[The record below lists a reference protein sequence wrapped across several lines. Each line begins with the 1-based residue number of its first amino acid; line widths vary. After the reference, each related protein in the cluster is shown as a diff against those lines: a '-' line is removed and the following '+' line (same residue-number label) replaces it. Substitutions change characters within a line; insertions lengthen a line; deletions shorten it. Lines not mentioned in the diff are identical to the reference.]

1 MMEPTPTD
9 TQPRLEHFGHGAIA
23 IRSVGGGALM
33 GLANLVPG
41 ISGGTMLLA
50 VGLYPQFISAVAEV
64 STFVFRPKVLLMLGC
79 VLAADGLAIA
89 GFAGLIGT
97 LLDRH
102 QWAMYCL
109 FIGLTLGGAPLLWRM
124 LKPLDATV
132 MVSATIAVAL
142 MALLALTDPERIGSQ
157 ATPGPAAY
165 AMLTVAGFAAGAAM
179 ILPGVSGAYVL
190 LVLGQYRAI
199 VDTVATAADAARSAE
214 WAAALATLHVLIPV
228 ALGVGLGVVAVSNL
242 VRNLLATYERA
253 TLGFLLGLL
262 CGAVIGLWPFSEPVP
277 PAVGDIVAG
286 IALASEEL
294 VRAVDPA
301 DYRTVA
307 VAPSLIQALGG
318 SALAAVG
325 FGVSWGI
332 ARAGR

>member
-1 MMEPTPTD
+1 MSRTAGDIGDRPASHTDIVQPTPTD
-9 TQPRLEHFGHGAIA
+9 NQPHLEDFGHRAIA
-23 IRSVGGGALM
+23 IRSVVGGTLI

-50 VGLYPQFISAVAEV
+50 VGLYPQFIRAVAEV
-64 STFVFRPKVLLMLGC
+64 STFVFRPKVLLLLGC

-124 LKPLDATV
+124 VKPVDATV

-142 MALLALTDPERIGSQ
+142 I
-157 ATPGPAAY
+157 
-165 AMLTVAGFAAGAAM
+165 
-179 ILPGVSGAYVL
+179 
-190 LVLGQYRAI
+190 
-199 VDTVATAADAARSAE
+199 
-214 WAAALATLHVLIPV
+214 
-228 ALGVGLGVVAVSNL
+228 GVVAVSNI
-242 VRNLLATYERA
+242 VRTLLATYERA

-286 IALASEEL
+286 IALATEEL
-294 VRAVDPA
+294 VAAVDPA
-301 DYRTVA
+301 DYRTFA
-307 VAPSLIQALGG
+307 VAPSFIQALGG

-332 ARAGR
+332 ARAGH